1 VSQQDTIAARNL
13 SLGIVTGLGVIAA
26 VIIVII
32 LLMDG
37 LLLQNAQDEPA
48 DMRNERMKPIGQIN
62 IKEEVASVA
71 ETTAPSKAPVTD
83 KSGKEVYDTVCMA
96 CHTPGVLEAPKF
108 GDKAG
113 WAARIA
119 KGEETLFSNAIN
131 GLNVMPPRGGK
142 AELSDEEVKRAVQY
156 MLAAVADDSAPEVP
170 PVSEPQEA
178 VTAPADAPEKVEAAP
193 KEATPEITPAPEKV
207 VPEAA
212 PADEQEKAEVAPEK
226 EAASTLPA
234 SEEAKAVKRDF
245 HLVQQSETLYSI
257 SKRYNVS
264 TSEITAW
271 NNLQDNSLS
280 VGQKLWV
287 SPPNSIVPPQLF

>member
-1 VSQQDTIAARNL
+1 VSQQDTQDTIAARNL

-26 VIIVII
+26 VIIVVI

-37 LLLQNAQDEPA
+37 LLLQNVQDEPA

-71 ETTAPSKAPVTD
+71 EPTAPSKAPVTD

-156 MLAAVADDSAPEVP
+156 MLAALADDSAPEVP
-170 PVSEPQEA
+170 PVSEPEEA
-178 VTAPADAPEKVEAAP
+178 VTAPADAPEKVEAAPVVAP

-226 EAASTLPA
+226 AA
-234 SEEAKAVKRDF
+234 
-245 HLVQQSETLYSI
+245 
-257 SKRYNVS
+257 
-264 TSEITAW
+264 EITPAPEKVVTPSH
-271 NNLQDNSLS
+271 LKRQHQRSLPLLKKS
-280 VGQKLWV
+280 
-287 SPPNSIVPPQLF
+287 